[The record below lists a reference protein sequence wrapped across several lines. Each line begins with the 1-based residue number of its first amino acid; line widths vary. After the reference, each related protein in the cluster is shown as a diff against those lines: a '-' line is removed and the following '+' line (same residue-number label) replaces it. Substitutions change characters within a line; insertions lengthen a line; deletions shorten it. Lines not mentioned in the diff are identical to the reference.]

1 MKNITAI
8 AVTIMHTLKNKTQF
22 SIPIG
27 IENHDPNLDLMEN
40 IVAELRRDFLAHEPG
55 TEAQAA
61 SYKLYKLYYDRHQAG
76 EMYVP
81 KF

>member
-1 MKNITAI
+1 MK
-8 AVTIMHTLKNKTQF
+8 KTESKMQF

-27 IENHDPNLDLMEN
+27 IENHDPNLDLMHD
-40 IVAELRRDFLAHEPG
+40 IVAELRRNYLAHEPG

-61 SYKLYKLYYDRHQAG
+61 SYKLYKTYLDRHLAG

>member
-1 MKNITAI
+1 MKKT
-8 AVTIMHTLKNKTQF
+8 KNKTQF

-27 IENHDPNLDLMEN
+27 IENNDPNLDLMEN
-40 IVAELRRDFLAHEPG
+40 IVAELRREYLAHEPW

-61 SYKLYKLYYDRHQAG
+61 SYKLYKTFLDRHLAG

>member
-8 AVTIMHTLKNKTQF
+8 AETIMHTLKDNRL
-22 SIPIG
+22 IPMTKILA
-27 IENHDPNLDLMEN
+27 D
-40 IVAELRRDFLAHEPG
+40 LRRDFLAHEPG
-55 TEAQAA
+55 TAAQAS
-61 SYKLYKLYYDRHQAG
+61 SYKLYKTYLDRHLAG

>member
-8 AVTIMHTLKNKTQF
+8 AETIMHTLKDNRL
-22 SIPIG
+22 IPMIK
-27 IENHDPNLDLMEN
+27 ILAD
-40 IVAELRRDFLAHEPG
+40 LRRDFLAHEPG
-55 TEAQAA
+55 TEAQAS
-61 SYKLYKLYYDRHQAG
+61 SYKLYKNYLDRHLAG

>member
-1 MKNITAI
+1 MY
-8 AVTIMHTLKNKTQF
+8 
-22 SIPIG
+22 
-27 IENHDPNLDLMEN
+27 LMEN
-40 IVAELRRDFLAHEPG
+40 IKDNRLIPMIEILADLRRDFLACDPG

-61 SYKLYKLYYDRHQAG
+61 SYKLYKSYLDRHLAG

>member
-1 MKNITAI
+1 MVKILA
-8 AVTIMHTLKNKTQF
+8 
-22 SIPIG
+22 
-27 IENHDPNLDLMEN
+27 D
-40 IVAELRRDFLAHEPG
+40 LRRDFLAHEPG

-61 SYKLYKLYYDRHQAG
+61 SYKLYKTFLDRHLAG

>member
-8 AVTIMHTLKNKTQF
+8 AETIMHTLKDNRL
-22 SIPIG
+22 IPMIK
-27 IENHDPNLDLMEN
+27 ILAD
-40 IVAELRRDFLAHEPG
+40 LRRDFLAHEPG
-55 TEAQAA
+55 TEAQAS
-61 SYKLYKLYYDRHQAG
+61 SYKLYKTYLDRHLAG